1 MTNKIYLSLHILS
14 GIYAGAC
21 LSIAVID
28 LKFIQALSEVSL
40 KIQYFSI
47 LLKNMGFLMAPLL
60 VFMSILCFF
69 LTWQNRK
76 KMFAYY
82 PLIVLLAI
90 LLITFTIHFPI
101 NEQFFNLTVSKNEAH
116 YLIDKWIYWHYLRVL
131 LSFLLPFFIVKYF
144 KQISN

>member
-1 MTNKIYLSLHILS
+1 M
-14 GIYAGAC
+14 
-21 LSIAVID
+21 SIAVID
-28 LKFIQALSEVSL
+28 LKFIQALSDVSL

-60 VFMSILCFF
+60 VLMSILCLF

-76 KMFAYY
+76 KIFVYC
-82 PLIVLLAI
+82 PLILLFAI

-101 NEQFFNLTVSKNEAH
+101 NDQFFNLTVSKNEVH
-116 YLIDKWIYWHYLRVL
+116 YLINKWIYWHYLRVL

-144 KQISN
+144 KQILN